1 MDMENKTNEYYTV
14 DLAHIFK
21 MLLNKVWLIV
31 IVSLLAGAIGFS
43 FAAFVVRPTYA
54 SSVMLYVN
62 NKSSSTSN
70 PNFSISS
77 SDITAAQN
85 LVKTYREI
93 LNNRTTLDLVIN
105 EEKLPYDYRELSKMI
120 SASSSNGTE
129 IMKVTVTT
137 ENPEEAARI
146 ANCIAEVLPDRIN
159 DIIDGAS
166 VKVVEWAIADE
177 NKVAPSITKYTAMC
191 ILLGGVIA
199 IAVVVINALMDGTIH
214 DEDYVMQHYSCPV
227 LAKVPDLMD
236 TDNKRNNRN
245 KRYGYYYRDRSHSE
259 N

>member
-1 MDMENKTNEYYTV
+1 MDMENKTNEYYTI

-31 IVSLLAGAIGFS
+31 IVGLLAGALGFS
-43 FAAFVVRPTYA
+43 FAAFVIQPTYA

-93 LNNRTTLDLVIN
+93 LNNRTTLDLVIK

-120 SASSSNGTE
+120 SASAHRETSQQGIKLE
-129 IMKVTVTT
+129 
-137 ENPEEAARI
+137 RI
-146 ANCIAEVLPDRIN
+146 ASA
-159 DIIDGAS
+159 AS
-166 VKVVEWAIADE
+166 WVVFPFATCLER
-177 NKVAPSITKYTAMC
+177 PTAMK
-191 ILLGGVIA
+191 
-199 IAVVVINALMDGTIH
+199 
-214 DEDYVMQHYSCPV
+214 S
-227 LAKVPDLMD
+227 
-236 TDNKRNNRN
+236 
-245 KRYGYYYRDRSHSE
+245 
-259 N
+259 